1 MTISNLLRAAA
12 LTVCVSASLW
22 ADVTGNILGSVRDS
36 TNAVVVGAQVV
47 VTNID
52 TNFTKQV
59 VSNTDGEY
67 RLLALPPGHY
77 NITATAPGF
86 QQFVESGIEVKVN
99 DRLLVPPN
107 VASAP

>member
-1 MTISNLLRAAA
+1 MTIKSLLAAA
-12 LTVCVSASLW
+12 VLTVCASANLW

-36 TNAVVVGAQVV
+36 SNAIVVGAQVV
-47 VTNID
+47 ATNVD

-77 NITATAPGF
+77 NITATAQGF

-99 DRLLVPPN
+99 DRLHLDVTLQ
-107 VASAP
+107 V